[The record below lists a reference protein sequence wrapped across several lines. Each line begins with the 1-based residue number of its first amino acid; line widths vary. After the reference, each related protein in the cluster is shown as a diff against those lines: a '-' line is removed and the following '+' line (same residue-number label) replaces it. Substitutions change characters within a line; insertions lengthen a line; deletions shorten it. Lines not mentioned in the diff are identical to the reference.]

1 MAIDHN
7 LKQLEVFSSLEAD
20 DLASLTLHTE
30 LFNFKRG
37 SFIYKTGDEAS
48 HVYLMNTGSA
58 KLLKNHP
65 DGKERIIHILL
76 RGEIFGAMV
85 VMNKGFYPVSAQG
98 LEEGSCL
105 KISAAIFR
113 QFFLTHPKI
122 GQKLMLQISQR
133 MQMAHDDR
141 LFTIDSVEK
150 RIAFFLLDLLE
161 RIQKIYGQTSRINV
175 PLTKQ
180 DIADKVAST
189 VETVIRI
196 MGQWSKQNLI
206 ISKDRH
212 IEIPDVTLLKN
223 IAGFEV

>member
-1 MAIDHN
+1 MAIDQN
-7 LKQLEVFSSLEAD
+7 LKQLEIFSGLESS
-20 DLASLTLHTE
+20 DLDLLTQHTE
-30 LFNFKRG
+30 LHNFKRG

-48 HVYLMNTGSA
+48 YVYLMNVGSV
-58 KLLKNHP
+58 KLIKSHP

-76 RGEIFGAMV
+76 RGEVFGAMV
-85 VMNKGFYPVSAQG
+85 VMNKGFYPVSAVG

-105 KISAAIFR
+105 KIAASVFR
-113 QFFLTHPKI
+113 QIFLNHPKI

-161 RIQKIYGQTSRINV
+161 RIQKIYGQTSRINL

-196 MGQWSKQNLI
+196 MGQWSRQNLVLI
-206 ISKDRH
+206 KDRY
-212 IEIPDVTLLKN
+212 IEIPDISLLKN